1 MTLFLVVHLA
11 FLFVLGLI
19 FGGVMGLAIWLVF
32 LLNLLYSLEIV

>member
-11 FLFVLGLI
+11 FLLVLSLI

>member
-11 FLFVLGLI
+11 FLLVLSLI

-32 LLNLLYSLEIV
+32 LLNLLYALEID

>member
-11 FLFVLGLI
+11 FLLVLGLI